1 MAGVKKQE
9 MWYQLDL
16 FSKEI
21 RVPSEHDG
29 YWHDHIWGIKKERML
44 AELKEKK
51 EEKVDLVNHP
61 PHYNK
66 GGMEVI
72 EVIELVTGG
81 ETGGETGGKRTGDQG
96 FIGYLVGN
104 IIKYLLRFEHK
115 GNPVQDI
122 EKAEWYLK
130 LLKKKVKMLYGNKS
144 V

>member
-29 YWHDHIWGIKKERML
+29 YWHEHKQRIEKERAL
-44 AELKEKK
+44 AK
-51 EEKVDLVNHP
+51 EKVDLVNQP
-61 PHYNK
+61 PHYKKNK
-66 GGMEVI
+66 VQAIKVI
-72 EVIELVTGG
+72 EAGL
-81 ETGGETGGKRTGDQG
+81 GDQG
-96 FIGYLVGN
+96 FQDYLLGQVF
-104 IIKYLLRFEHK
+104 KYLLRFKHK
-115 GNPVQDI
+115 GKPIEDL

-130 LLKKKVKMLYGNKS
+130 MLKKKVKMLYGNKS